1 MTSDLR
7 QGFQLG
13 SWTIEPLRGAVIGPH
28 SEAQH
33 LEPKVMD
40 VFVCL
45 AEHANELVTRDEL
58 LKDVWR
64 GHAAADE
71 LLTRAVSALRHAL
84 HDDRDDPKYIETVPK
99 RGYRLVGDIYL
110 GDGGRLEKDLARSQ
124 FISQLKERKL
134 AIAIV
139 LALALVLSYIAYNEL
154 VFDQAQDSGLSTADT
169 QGERFSAI
177 DASDMSVAVLPFVN
191 MSSDPEQE
199 YFSDGLSE
207 DILILLARI
216 PGLKVIGRTSSFSF
230 KGKDEDLRVIGQTL
244 GVKTVL
250 EGSVRKSGERVRITA
265 QLVDVS
271 DGTHIWSESYDRTMT
286 DIFAVQDEVAA
297 AIIDALQIHVGAVP
311 TRGRPTENT
320 EAYVLFLKARAL
332 LNDFEVR
339 GVEKLLLEAID
350 RDPNFAEAYELLA
363 FTYWR
368 QTGDVITAAEGQN
381 LTYNAAAKGLAI
393 DPDLVFAQALLE
405 SSNIENW
412 SLLREIEA
420 FERVAR
426 EQPNNPAILNAL
438 VYDLLEA
445 GYLQEALGVAERSVE
460 LDPLSGVANFYL
472 FEALLAVGRTSEAL
486 VAADLTFQLGS
497 NNVLLL
503 IGDLHLAEK
512 RDEAAIE
519 YYESF
524 LQQNNY
530 PDSAWVREL
539 VSGARDPATGQAYL
553 DRRVPQIVASMPDE
567 EAYDWQLALSIWNL
581 HLGFLDRY
589 FELILAFEPTA
600 ETRSDAENLVFTG
613 IMYRRL
619 GFTAHPKYLEVVE
632 AMGIIKIWEKRGP
645 PDFCDK
651 VDGQWVCE

>member
-1 MTSDLR
+1 M
-7 QGFQLG
+7 
-13 SWTIEPLRGAVIGPH
+13 RGAITG
-28 SEAQH
+28 ANGDTKH
-33 LEPKVMD
+33 LGLKVMD
-40 VFVCL
+40 VFVYL
-45 AEHANELVTRDEL
+45 AEHANEMVSRHQL
-58 LKDVWR
+58 LEKVWA
-64 GHAAADE
+64 GNDAADE
-71 LLTRAVSALRHAL
+71 LLTGAISDLRRAI
-84 HDDRDDPKYIETVPK
+84 DDDPGDPKYIETVPK
-99 RGYRLVGDIYL
+99 RGYRLIGQI
-110 GDGGRLEKDLARSQ
+110 RLSEDSKPTQAG
-124 FISQLKERKL
+124 KRKL
-134 AIAIV
+134 SFVIV
-139 LALALVLSYIAYNEL
+139 TALALALVYFAYDEFLAERIHDEAPAITSTQLEDMNET
-154 VFDQAQDSGLSTADT
+154 DPW
-169 QGERFSAI
+169 E
-177 DASDMSVAVLPFVN
+177 MSVAVLPFVN
-191 MSSDPEQE
+191 MSDDPANE

-207 DILILLARI
+207 DILNLLARI
-216 PGLKVIGRTSSFSF
+216 PGLKVIGRTSSFAF
-230 KGKDEDLRVIGQTL
+230 KGKNEDLRVIGRTL

-250 EGSVRKSGERVRITA
+250 VGSVRKSGDRVRITA
-265 QLVDVS
+265 KLVDVS
-271 DGTHIWSESYDRTMT
+271 DGTYIWSESYDRTMT
-286 DIFAVQDEVAA
+286 DIFAIQDDVAA
-297 AIIDALQIHVGAVP
+297 AIIDALQIYVAANP

-486 VAADLTFQLGS
+486 VAADLAFQLGS

-503 IGDLHLAEK
+503 IGELHLAEK

-539 VSGARDPATGQAYL
+539 VTGARDPTTGQAYL

-567 EAYDWQLALSIWNL
+567 EAYNWQLALSLWNL

>member
-1 MTSDLR
+1 MSTDIR
-7 QGFQLG
+7 QCFWLG
-13 SWTIEPLRGAVIGPH
+13 PWKVEPVRGAITG
-28 SEAQH
+28 ANGDTKH
-33 LEPKVMD
+33 LGLKVMD
-40 VFVCL
+40 VFVYL
-45 AEHANELVTRDEL
+45 AEHANEMVSRHQL
-58 LKDVWR
+58 LEKVWA
-64 GHAAADE
+64 GNDAADE
-71 LLTRAVSALRHAL
+71 LLTGAISDLRRAI
-84 HDDRDDPKYIETVPK
+84 DDDPGDPKYIETVPK
-99 RGYRLVGDIYL
+99 RGYRLIGQI
-110 GDGGRLEKDLARSQ
+110 RLSEDSKPTQAG
-124 FISQLKERKL
+124 KRKL
-134 AIAIV
+134 SFVIV
-139 LALALVLSYIAYNEL
+139 TALALALVYFAYDEFLAERIHDEAPAITSTQLEDMNET
-154 VFDQAQDSGLSTADT
+154 DPW
-169 QGERFSAI
+169 E
-177 DASDMSVAVLPFVN
+177 MSVAVLPFVN
-191 MSSDPEQE
+191 MSDDPANE

-207 DILILLARI
+207 DILNLLARI
-216 PGLKVIGRTSSFSF
+216 PGLKVIGRTSSFAF
-230 KGKDEDLRVIGQTL
+230 KGKNEDLRVIGQTL

-250 EGSVRKSGERVRITA
+250 VGSVRKSGDRVRITA
-265 QLVDVS
+265 KLVDVS
-271 DGTHIWSESYDRTMT
+271 DGTYIWSESYDRTMA
-286 DIFAVQDEVAA
+286 DIFAIQDDVAA
-297 AIIDALQIHVGAVP
+297 AIIDALQIYVAANP

-486 VAADLTFQLGS
+486 VAADLAFQLGS

-503 IGDLHLAEK
+503 IGELHLAEK

-539 VSGARDPATGQAYL
+539 VTGARDPTTGQAYL

-567 EAYDWQLALSIWNL
+567 EAYNWQLALSLWNL